1 MKRHCHSSPSTTMNP
16 STAPTMNP
24 STAPTTLPTPTP
36 PLTTLPN
43 PFPSKPTT
51 FSSDHF
57 YHRLESAYT
66 EIRFKARVLS
76 KRDRIVV
83 NTFAELAKE
92 LPIDIF
98 LVIFERE
105 AVDRAVPLIAKQISD
120 LDAGIL
126 VYNVPLDAGSLAFDF
141 QEPLTA
147 AKGKFCEA
155 GLLFVARDSLVDFL
169 MSCSGVPANPSLHPG
184 VRAGTLL
191 PISSTT
197 LIGAASPRIVPA
209 SSPSSKFCV
218 GELGRRIP
226 RKDSAPLPTQ
236 GSASSCIC

>member
-1 MKRHCHSSPSTTMNP
+1 M
-16 STAPTMNP
+16 
-24 STAPTTLPTPTP
+24 
-36 PLTTLPN
+36 
-43 PFPSKPTT
+43 
-51 FSSDHF
+51 
-57 YHRLESAYT
+57 
-66 EIRFKARVLS
+66 S

-105 AVDRAVPLIAKQISD
+105 AVDRAVPLIAKQISN

-126 VYNVPLDAGSLAFDF
+126 VYKVPLDAGNLAVDF
-141 QEPLTA
+141 QEPLDQ

-184 VRAGTLL
+184 VRAGTLPSYLKYYIDRCSGPDNRPRLL
-191 PISSTT
+191 PILKVLCRRAWEAGPAQGLGPFADAGLGKLLQLLIEAQDWADTLPELGIPPTT
-197 LIGAASPRIVPA
+197 PRYLNIIMAIVEARLLRDFGEQPPVTWGRNQGASPVRQL
-209 SSPSSKFCV
+209 K
-218 GELGRRIP
+218 LR
-226 RKDSAPLPTQ
+226 PLPPGQ
-236 GSASSCIC
+236 